1 MSHSFLRSIPIV
13 CISLTIA
20 GTSFAERFVPPSN
33 DTVIATWPSN
43 DTATAIGSQANSL
56 ESTIKVSQG
65 LIERARQPGSSYLY
79 GLAHTTL
86 EPWIKDNTSN
96 AELWVTWAR
105 IQQQKHNF
113 DSALEALETA
123 IELEPNNVN
132 AHLIMART
140 HLIQQS
146 YALAQQACSEVIRS
160 GDFLTAS
167 VCNLEVASHQGSL
180 SESYRSLQ
188 NLASSVRTNDPKIIW
203 INANLADMAA
213 RQGLWQESEAWLEA
227 IYTENDISTLIEWA
241 DVKLKLKKYQE
252 VVTKLSAV
260 VERTPSSEDAILI
273 RLALAEQYLNSSL
286 SPSWK
291 QRVAERMALR
301 EQRQDLYHAYDL
313 AIFYL
318 DIEPNPEKALQWA
331 KVNWQYAREYKDE
344 ALLMRALKMSSE
356 PLSQSNR

>member
-1 MSHSFLRSIPIV
+1 MFNTLLRSTILLSSLLVSLASSAEPFIP
-13 CISLTIA
+13 
-20 GTSFAERFVPPSN
+20 ESN
-33 DTVIATWPSN
+33 ESVIATWPVQESAGN
-43 DTATAIGSQANSL
+43 PNAQTNTLENAISISEDLLARAN
-56 ESTIKVSQG
+56 
-65 LIERARQPGSSYLY
+65 QPGRSYLY
-79 GLAHTTL
+79 GLAQTTL
-86 EPWIKDNTSN
+86 APWVKKEIPN
-96 AELWVTWAR
+96 ASLRINWAR

-113 DSALEALETA
+113 ASALESLEIALN
-123 IELEPNNVN
+123 LDPKNVN
-132 AHLIMART
+132 THLIMART
-140 HLIQQS
+140 YVVLGDFES
-146 YALAQQACSEVIRS
+146 AKRSCVGLIRS
-160 GDFLTAS
+160 GDLLSAS
-167 VCNLEVASHQGSL
+167 VCNLEVASHQGELEISYQSL
-180 SESYRSLQ
+180 KKLALNLQ
-188 NLASSVRTNDPKIIW
+188 SNDPKLVW
-203 INANLADMAA
+203 VNAVLSEMAI

-227 IYTENDISTLIEWA
+227 IYTENDISTLVEWA

-273 RLALAEQYLNSSL
+273 RLALAEQHLNSSL

-301 EQRQDLYHAYDL
+301 EQRQDLYHANDL